1 MLEHQH
7 KNFFINDDSQPPE
20 HLVSLLFDLI
30 EIVFSKEVPSVSISR
45 TNFENRFIL
54 EIFTERSFINFIYDS
69 SKLNG
74 EGRPEEIILE
84 YTGMELNPIKGII
97 KSENTFQGTI
107 EKFYLVDS
115 TWYYLNPLDYK
126 EFVDPQKLIVDEKF
140 FKEKIICEL
149 F

>member
-1 MLEHQH
+1 M
-7 KNFFINDDSQPPE
+7 
-20 HLVSLLFDLI
+20 
-30 EIVFSKEVPSVSISR
+30 SISR